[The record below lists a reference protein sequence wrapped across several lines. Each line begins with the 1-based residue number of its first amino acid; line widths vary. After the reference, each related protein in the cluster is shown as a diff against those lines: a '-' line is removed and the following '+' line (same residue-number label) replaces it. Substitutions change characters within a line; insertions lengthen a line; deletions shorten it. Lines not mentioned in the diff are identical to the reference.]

1 MPAERVTVTFP
12 PEMVKSIDRWER
24 NRSRFIQEAVRHE
37 LQRRRREELYRSLRN
52 PHPESRQMA
61 ELGLGEWAQRLPDE
75 PVSELVDPA
84 GGTEVRWIPG
94 EGWREVEG

>member
-12 PEMVKSIDRWER
+12 PEMVKSIDRWEQ

-52 PHPESRQMA
+52 PHPESRKTVD
-61 ELGLGEWAQRLPDE
+61 LGFDDWAQRLPDE
-75 PVSELVDPA
+75 SVTDLVDLA
-84 GGTEVRWIPG
+84 GGTEIRWVPG
-94 EGWREVEG
+94 EGWREVEE